1 MFPEVLVGTGDYRIN
16 IIKDRQSST
25 TETENKYEFTVQ
37 VKSLDKA
44 TKAVDFTASSD
55 SQTINANE
63 VRTAY
68 GVKIIDDII
77 PEGNESFILSI
88 SSVPNKPQWLNGRSV
103 TTKVTIIDN
112 DGKDTPNR

>member
-1 MFPEVLVGTGDYRIN
+1 MFPETSVGTGTYQIN

-44 TKAVDFTASSD
+44 TKDVDFTASSK

-68 GVKIIDDII
+68 GGNIIDDII
-77 PEGNESFILSI
+77 SEENESFILRI
-88 SSVPNKPQWLNGRSV
+88 SRVANKPQWVNGRSV
-103 TTKVTIIDN
+103 TTNVTIIDN
-112 DGKDTPNR
+112 DGKEHTK